1 MRACECWIADSP
13 RSRAGFDEPPA
24 AGIGWDVPMAG
35 AEAEVGGRNVI
46 WIVVALLG
54 AFDFVGVFGG
64 HEVRN
69 RGRHELRRAR
79 PPAR

>member
-1 MRACECWIADSP
+1 
-13 RSRAGFDEPPA
+13 
-24 AGIGWDVPMAG
+24 MAG

-46 WIVVALLG
+46 CIVVALLG